1 MKYPQ
6 HILSAD
12 KVSADDQIDHLF
24 SQLPIIEP
32 PEALVERIL
41 QTVSRLPR
49 PQYLPSA
56 CWGDFDGLIVRHDAC
71 EPS

>member
-6 HILSAD
+6 HILFAD
-12 KVSADDQIDHLF
+12 KVLADDEIDYLF

-32 PEALVERIL
+32 PETLVERIL
-41 QTVSRLPR
+41 HTVSRLPR
-49 PQYLPSA
+49 PQYLPPA
-56 CWGDFDGLIVRHDAC
+56 CWDDFDGLIGHHDAC